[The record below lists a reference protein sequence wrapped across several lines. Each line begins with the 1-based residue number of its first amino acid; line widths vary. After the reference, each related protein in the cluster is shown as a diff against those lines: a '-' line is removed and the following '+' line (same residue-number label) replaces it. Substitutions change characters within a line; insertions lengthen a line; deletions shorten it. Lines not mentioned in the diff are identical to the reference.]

1 MTPDRLP
8 KGEPV
13 PPPTVGLPPQSFG
26 RYNYPWSSRIVV
38 IAVVLGLPFLL
49 MLQRGFSFLDSFLFE
64 TVCGWILM
72 VPLLER
78 EKRAWVAGGD
88 GWLML
93 LQARKPRSWVRT
105 DRLVSIRLTEA
116 YAGEDEWKPHLA
128 LRDDEGRE
136 VGTWLSDV
144 PTEAAASLLAG
155 IGRSAEDSLA
165 NLGSPATAAAVTA
178 LHRLAGDGQARTP
191 EALDG

>member
-1 MTPDRLP
+1 VTPDRLP

-13 PPPTVGLPPQSFG
+13 PPPAASLPPQSFG
-26 RYNYPWSSRIVV
+26 RYDYHWGSRIVV

-49 MLQRGFSFLDSFLFE
+49 MPLHGFSFLDSLLFE
-64 TVCGWILM
+64 VVCGWILM

-105 DRLVSIRLTEA
+105 DRLVSIRLAEV
-116 YAGEDEWKPHLA
+116 YAGEDEWKPHLT
-128 LRDDEGRE
+128 LRDDQGRE
-136 VGTWLSDV
+136 VGTWLSHV
-144 PTEAAASLLAG
+144 PAEAAASLLAG
-155 IGRSAEDSLA
+155 IGRSAEDSLT
-165 NLGSPATAAAVTA
+165 NLDSSTTQAAVTA
-178 LHRLAGDGQARTP
+178 LHRLAGDSLAHKP